1 MRFLR
6 TRLLIAFVGVMCLTV
21 AFLTSAPASAHAA
34 SSVQPLASGG
44 GCATSPDGAV
54 GSCISISGSVAR
66 PDAYIHLYNNTCAS
80 IIEIRD
86 YDVTT
91 PNNPAL
97 VSDKTYGGPV
107 GCLLGHWAG
116 LLSTIQAGHAYV
128 TWTKACYLTDSS
140 KNTYFCEFQES
151 PPVYN

>member
-21 AFLTSAPASAHAA
+21 ALLTSAPASAHAA
-34 SSVQPLASGG
+34 SAHPASSVQPLASGS
-44 GCATSPDGAV
+44 GCATSPDGAI
-54 GSCISISGSVAR
+54 GSCISISDSVAR

-86 YDVTT
+86 YDVTIQGQQS
-91 PNNPAL
+91 L
-97 VSDKTYGGPV
+97 VSTQTYGGPG

-116 LLSTIQAGHAYV
+116 LLSII
-128 TWTKACYLTDSS
+128 
-140 KNTYFCEFQES
+140 
-151 PPVYN
+151 